1 MSVLPYRLL
10 VKYFSHT
17 YRCGIARMKHH
28 FARIKENVS
37 ACTSIHDEVREISLK
52 LLDKEEANNQE

>member
-1 MSVLPYRLL
+1 MEE
-10 VKYFSHT
+10 K
-17 YRCGIARMKHH
+17 CGIARMKHH